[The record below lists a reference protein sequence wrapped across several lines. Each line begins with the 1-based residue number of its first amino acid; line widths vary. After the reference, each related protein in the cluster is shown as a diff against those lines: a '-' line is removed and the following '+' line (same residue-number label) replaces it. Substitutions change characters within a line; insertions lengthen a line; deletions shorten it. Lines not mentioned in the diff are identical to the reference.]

1 MSRGEDAS
9 PTLCADPLCRQFCVG
24 RSEPSRTDRPG
35 LSAPPPARRWGV
47 TSQRGPAGTGDQ
59 RRVHREHGRQGYGL
73 RHAAQ
78 RPGARLEVRS
88 ASNVGSAF
96 DCPDPFVLRA
106 RSIYLGFAREEP
118 PSGGSSSRPVFAT
131 NSALGTIQVIH
142 SPDAHTWLPLGDA
155 LPSLPAWATPP
166 VPRPVG
172 PCTEAAA
179 PAPQEPRRPGRP
191 SGQEL
196 FTDAS
201 GAEDDGDP
209 RLSAARWAH
218 PTAGC
223 HVAHVALS
231 GLGPVLRP

>member
-24 RSEPSRTDRPG
+24 GSEPSRTDRPG

-172 PCTEAAA
+172 PCTDAAA
-179 PAPQEPRRPGRP
+179 PVLR
-191 SGQEL
+191 SH
-196 FTDAS
+196 
-201 GAEDDGDP
+201 DD
-209 RLSAARWAH
+209 LA
-218 PTAGC
+218 
-223 HVAHVALS
+223 
-231 GLGPVLRP
+231 GPVGRSCSRMPQARKMMAIHAYQPPGGRIPQPAATSPT